1 MPKKTNKQ
9 PNTDLAHDERGSV
22 TVSVPHP
29 HLPHIRLHLPAPLIN
44 LFAWSKSLTAEQYIV
59 SLAILSQLF
68 LVAYWANFLL
78 PKSANYSFSGATCS
92 NNLLVLPRLHRTN
105 VASNY
110 QLVAGGGFKVAGY
123 PISATSTCLVPSAA
137 PSAGTQ
143 TVKLSLAF
151 LPFLSQQISVVTPAL
166 PSVTDV
172 ETVAKMPT
180 NVPATFTLD
189 QADQT
194 FTYKLLA
201 NDKSS
206 DCVLSDKELS
216 CSTEELSL
224 KQSTKYDFRLERHFA
239 GAPVET
245 LFERSIATINAITV
259 SKSSVKEGQIIYD
272 KTKSITTTF
281 SKVLESYDQVKL
293 TNLATNET
301 IPVTTKIEGKSL
313 TVTATDDLPRQTNFA
328 LSIAQVVAPD
338 RSSLASS
345 YTLKFSTS
353 GGPKVLSA
361 SVGSY
366 GVYTSS
372 NITLSFDSPI
382 ASSQNVAKY
391 ITLTTDSQTVTA
403 NVYASGSTIT
413 INPAA
418 NLPACTVFT
427 VRVIDGLAS
436 TYGITGGSAWSMNSR
451 TICRTES
458 VIGTS
463 VLGRSI
469 VAYHFG
475 NGPSK
480 IILFG
485 NMHGNEA
492 SGKYTLDSLVDE
504 LEAKF
509 SQIPANRTVIVIP
522 TINPDGLVA
531 GNRYNSRQVDL
542 NRNFPDVD
550 WQADVKVAG
559 GEILK
564 NNGGTAPL
572 SEPEATA
579 LASFIQSQNPR
590 LIISYHAVGSFIIAN
605 EAGDSTALA
614 GTYSSLSNY
623 WVASPSQVGDLLD
636 YQITGTLEGWTAN
649 ILGVPTLVIEQSTFY
664 GNELYSQRGAIWAMI
679 NLP

>member
-1 MPKKTNKQ
+1 MPQKTNNQ
-9 PNTDLAHDERGSV
+9 LNTDLAHDERGSV

-29 HLPHIRLHLPAPLIN
+29 NLPHVRLHTPAPLIN
-44 LFAWSKSLTAEQYIV
+44 LFGWLKSLTAEQYIV
-59 SLAILSQLF
+59 FLAIFSQVF
-68 LVAYWANFLL
+68 LAVYLANFLL
-78 PKSANYSFSGATCS
+78 PKNANYSFASSTCS
-92 NNLLVLPRLHRTN
+92 NNFLVLPRLHRTSALSDYRL
-105 VASNY
+105 VAS
-110 QLVAGGGFKVAGY
+110 GGLKIAGY
-123 PISATSTCLVPSAA
+123 PVTATSTCLVPSNA
-137 PSAGTQ
+137 PSSGTQ

-151 LPFLSQQISVVTPAL
+151 LPFLSQQISVATPAL
-166 PSVTDV
+166 PSVTNV
-172 ETVAKMPT
+172 ETVTKMPT

-189 QADQT
+189 QADET

-206 DCVLSDKELS
+206 DCLLKDKELS
-216 CSTEELSL
+216 CSTDKLKL
-224 KQSTKYDFRLERHFA
+224 KQSTKYDFKLERHFA
-239 GAPVET
+239 GATVET
-245 LFERSIATINAITV
+245 LFEKSITTIDAITV
-259 SKSSVKEGQIIYD
+259 SNSSVKEGQIIYD
-272 KTKSITTTF
+272 QTKSITTTF

-293 TNLATNET
+293 TNLATNKT
-301 IPVTTKIEGKSL
+301 VPVTTIIEGKSL

-338 RSSLASS
+338 KSSLASS

-353 GGPKVLSA
+353 GGPKVLSTSIA
-361 SVGSY
+361 SY

-372 NITLSFDSPI
+372 NITLNFDSPI
-382 ASSQNVAKY
+382 ASNQNVVEY
-391 ITLTTDSQTVTA
+391 VTLTTGNQAVQVS
-403 NVYASGSTIT
+403 VYANGNTIT

-418 NLPACTVFT
+418 NLPACTAFT

-436 TYGITGGSAWSMNSR
+436 TYGITGDSAWSMNSR

-469 VAYHFG
+469 VAYRFG

-559 GEILK
+559 GETLK

-572 SEPEATA
+572 SEPEAAT
-579 LASFIQSQNPR
+579 LANFIQSQSPR

-605 EAGDSTALA
+605 EAGDSAALA

-636 YQITGTLEGWTAN
+636 YQITGTLEGWAAN
-649 ILGVPTLVIEQSTFY
+649 ILGVPTLVIEQSTYY
-664 GNELYSQRGAIWAMI
+664 GNELYSQRDAMWAMV